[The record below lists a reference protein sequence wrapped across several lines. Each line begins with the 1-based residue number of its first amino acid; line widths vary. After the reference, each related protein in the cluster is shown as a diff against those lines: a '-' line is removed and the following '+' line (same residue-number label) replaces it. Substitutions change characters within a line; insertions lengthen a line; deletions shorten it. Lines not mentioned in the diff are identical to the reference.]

1 MEAAMNELGPDAR
14 SILHAGRA
22 GDEPSPEDRTR
33 VRRALQR
40 TLAAG
45 GALAATSAASG
56 AAKGAAGV
64 SATVATS
71 AIGVAGKV
79 IAVIALVG
87 TVSAAIA
94 LRPTSKAAPSSPS
107 KATPSALAIAAS
119 PPLPTSAGEEPSS
132 AVEKARIDEARA
144 ALPPAQAKVAA
155 SGAPTAEGLR
165 SAAAAALPTEDPLS
179 AETRRLREAHGALQ
193 GGDPERALSLLD
205 EQSAAYAQGELREER
220 AAARVLA
227 LCNLGRI
234 DEAKAAA
241 DRFLRDNPRS
251 PLSDRIRKGCPD
263 PAAPVGAGRR

>member
-1 MEAAMNELGPDAR
+1 MNELDPDAR
-14 SILHAGRA
+14 SILQAGRA
-22 GDEPSPEDRTR
+22 GDEPSPEDRAR

-56 AAKGAAGV
+56 AASGATGV

-71 AIGVAGKV
+71 ALGVAGKL

-94 LRPTSKAAPSSPS
+94 LRPTSSAAPPSPS
-107 KATPSALAIAAS
+107 KATPSALAIAA
-119 PPLPTSAGEEPSS
+119 PPSLETSAGEAPSS
-132 AVEKARIDEARA
+132 ALAKAHVDEAPA
-144 ALPPAQAKVAA
+144 ALPPAHAKVVA
-155 SGAPTAEGLR
+155 SGALAADGPR

-193 GGDPERALSLLD
+193 GGDPQRALSLLD

-234 DEAKAAA
+234 DEARAAA
-241 DRFLRDNPRS
+241 NRFLRDNPHS

-263 PAAPVGAGRR
+263 PAAPSAAERR